1 MCDFLLCLGG
11 GVYVIKRGVNY
22 ADIYAKQV
30 RKNPK
35 KYPDT
40 IKAMVD
46 RYYKWKKRKDI
57 WFDVDRANEMM
68 DWVET
73 FVRHTKGDLAGQ
85 PFILEDWEKFAYSWI
100 YGWVHKNEK
109 EQIVRVTR
117 EAYIQVPKKNGK
129 TLIGVG
135 ALGYAMYGE
144 GVLSAD
150 CYCCASDFNQA
161 QYAAKPFAATI
172 MNHDVLMDCSH
183 IYKGPKGTISSVTYD
198 YIRDDLA
205 YQNQFIVMSKNI
217 QSIEG
222 SNPHFILND
231 ELHAQENMDQYDNFK
246 SAQVSRAEPIMFNIS
261 TAGKGSS
268 SVGMRV
274 YREAKEVLKRD
285 DNDSSFVMIYE
296 PNKNYDWTDR
306 NVWAMVNP
314 NIGVSV
320 TMSALETEFISASR
334 SAHKKAEFLSKHLNV
349 FVNGAENFFEQ
360 GQVEHVLV
368 EALGD
373 LTGETCYIGLDLS
386 KTTDLTCV
394 SLNFPNAGYTE
405 EGKSI
410 LKVKQMYFVPNE
422 DIEHREKED
431 NVPYTDMVERG
442 FVTFCDGK
450 MINQDQVMD
459 YIVEC
464 LNLYDVQQIN
474 YDPAMS
480 QKLIEKLE
488 NLGLECI
495 SVGQYPNVMNAMM
508 DDSEILIYEKRIMTD
523 NPLFVYCALNVVV
536 VTNING
542 MKAPSKRQSKKK
554 IDGFVAFLVA
564 HKETMMVMDDVSEEG
579 MDELIDEI
587 YR

>member
-1 MCDFLLCLGG
+1 M
-11 GVYVIKRGVNY
+11 IERGINY

-100 YGWVHKNEK
+100 YGWVHENEK
-109 EQIVRVTR
+109 GQIVRVTR

-368 EALGD
+368 EDLGD

-394 SLNFPNAGYTE
+394 NLNFPNAGYTE
-405 EGKSI
+405 DGKSI
-410 LKVKQMYFVPNE
+410 LKVKQMYFVPTE

-536 VTNING
+536 VTNLNG

-564 HKETMMVMDDVSEEG
+564 HKETMMVMDSISEEG
-579 MDELIDEI
+579 MDELIGDI

>member
-1 MCDFLLCLGG
+1 M
-11 GVYVIKRGVNY
+11 IERGVNY
-22 ADIYAKQV
+22 ADQYARKV
-30 RKNPK
+30 RRNPK
-35 KYPDT
+35 KYPDA
-40 IKAMVD
+40 IRLAVD
-46 RYYKWKKRKDI
+46 RYYRWKKRKDI

-68 DWVET
+68 DWIQT
-73 FVRHTKGDLAGQ
+73 FIRHVKGDLAGK
-85 PFILEDWEKFAYSWI
+85 PLILEDWQRFAFSNI
-100 YGWVHKNEK
+100 YGWVRENEK
-109 EQIVRVTR
+109 GNVVRVIR
-117 EAYIQVPKKNGK
+117 EVYIQVPKKNGK
-129 TLIGVG
+129 TLIAVG

-144 GVLSAD
+144 GIISAD

-172 MNHDVLMDCSH
+172 MNHDALLEPSH

-198 YIRDDLA
+198 YIQDDLA

-217 QSIEG
+217 GSIEG
-222 SNPHFILND
+222 SNPHFVLND

-246 SAQVSRAEPIMFNIS
+246 SAQISREEPLMFNIS

-285 DNDSSFVMIYE
+285 DNDANFVMIYE
-296 PNKNYDWTDR
+296 PNKNYDWKDR
-306 NVWAMVNP
+306 KVWEMVNP

-320 TMSALETEFISASR
+320 TMSALETEFITASR

-349 FVNGAENFFEQ
+349 FVNSVENYFEQ
-360 GQVEHVLV
+360 DQVEHVLV
-368 EALGD
+368 DDLGD
-373 LTGETCYIGLDLS
+373 LQGETCYLGLDLS

-394 SLNFPNAGYTE
+394 SLNFPTHND

-410 LKVKQMYFVPNE
+410 LKVKQMYFIPNE
-422 DIEHREKED
+422 DIEFREKED
-431 NVPYTDMVERG
+431 NVPYTDLVERG
-442 FVTFCDGK
+442 FVQFCDGK
-450 MINQDQVMD
+450 MIDQDQVLEYIKECMD
-459 YIVEC
+459 
-464 LNLYDVQQIN
+464 LYDVQQLN

-480 QKLIEKLE
+480 EKLVEKCE
-488 NLGLECI
+488 NLGLDCYR
-495 SVGQYPNVMNAMM
+495 VDQYPKVMNAMV
-508 DDSEILIYEKRIMTD
+508 DDSEMLIYEGRLMTD
-523 NPLFVYCALNVVV
+523 NPLFIYCALNLVV

-564 HKETMMVMDDVSEEG
+564 HKETMMLMDDIDEEG
-579 MDELIDEI
+579 MDELLDEI

>member
-1 MCDFLLCLGG
+1 M
-11 GVYVIKRGVNY
+11 IKRGVNY
-22 ADIYAKQV
+22 ADIYARQV

-35 KYPDT
+35 KYPDA

-85 PFILEDWEKFAYSWI
+85 PFILEDWEKFAYSWM

-109 EQIVRVTR
+109 GQIVRVTR

-198 YIRDDLA
+198 YIRDDFA

-296 PNKNYDWTDR
+296 PNKNYDWTDH

-368 EALGD
+368 EDLGD

-405 EGKSI
+405 DGKSI
-410 LKVKQMYFVPNE
+410 LKVKQMYFIPNE

-431 NVPYTDMVERG
+431 NVPYTDMVELG

-450 MINQDQVMD
+450 MINQDQVID

-464 LNLYDVQQIN
+464 MNLYDIQQIN

-495 SVGQYPNVMNAMM
+495 AVNQYPNVMNAMM

-564 HKETMMVMDDVSEEG
+564 HKETMMVMDNITEEG
-579 MDELIDEI
+579 LADLISDI

>member
-1 MCDFLLCLGG
+1 M
-11 GVYVIKRGVNY
+11 IERGVNY
-22 ADIYAKQV
+22 ADTYAKQV

-68 DWVET
+68 DWVEM

-100 YGWVHKNEK
+100 YGWVHENEK
-109 EQIVRVTR
+109 GQIVRVTR

-198 YIRDDLA
+198 YIRDGLA

-579 MDELIDEI
+579 MDKLIDEI

>member
-1 MCDFLLCLGG
+1 
-11 GVYVIKRGVNY
+11 VVIEQNVNY

-30 RKNPK
+30 KRNPK
-35 KYPDT
+35 KYPKT
-40 IKAMVD
+40 IRDMVN

-73 FVRHTKGDLAGQ
+73 FVRHTKGSLAGQ
-85 PFILEDWEKFAYSWI
+85 PFLLEDWEKFAYSNI
-100 YGWVHKNEK
+100 YGWVHKNEVDK
-109 EQIVRVTR
+109 TVRVIR

-129 TLIGVG
+129 TLVAVG
-135 ALGYAMYGE
+135 ALGYSMFGE

-161 QYAAKPFAATI
+161 QYAAKPFASTI
-172 MNHDVLMDCSH
+172 LNHDVLMNASH
-183 IYKGPKGTISSVTYD
+183 IYKGPKGTISSVIYD
-198 YIRDDLA
+198 YIHEDFA

-222 SNPHFILND
+222 SNPHFVLND

-246 SAQVSRAEPIMFNIS
+246 SAQISRNEALMFNIS

-274 YREAKEVLKRD
+274 YREAKEVLKND
-285 DNDSSFVMIYE
+285 DNDSSFVMIFE
-296 PNKNYDWTDR
+296 PDRGYDWKDR
-306 NVWAMVNP
+306 KVWAMVNP
-314 NIGVSV
+314 NIGISV
-320 TMSALETEFISASR
+320 TMSALENEFITAQR

-360 GQVEHVLV
+360 DQVEHVLV
-368 EALGD
+368 TTEELGD
-373 LTGETCYIGLDLS
+373 LTGETCYLGLDLS

-394 SLNFPNAGYTE
+394 DLNFPTYDE
-405 EGKSI
+405 EGRSI
-410 LKVKQMYFVPNE
+410 LKVKQMYFIPNA
-422 DIEHREKED
+422 DIEFREKED
-431 NVPYTDMVERG
+431 NVPYQELAERG

-450 MINQDQVMD
+450 MIDQDQVME
-459 YIVEC
+459 YIIEC
-464 LNLYDVQQIN
+464 MEIYDVQQLN

-480 QKLIEKLE
+480 AKLIEKCE

-495 SVGQYPNVMNAMM
+495 CVNQYPNVMNAMI
-508 DDSEILIYEKRIMTD
+508 DDAERLFYEQRLITD
-523 NPLFVYCALNVVV
+523 NPLFVYCALNLVV
-536 VTNING
+536 VTNFNG
-542 MKAPSKRQSKKK
+542 MKGPSKRQSKKK

-564 HKETMMVMDDVSEEG
+564 HKETMMQMDDLDVNS
-579 MDELIDEI
+579 MDDLISEI

>member
-1 MCDFLLCLGG
+1 M
-11 GVYVIKRGVNY
+11 VIEQGVNY
-22 ADIYAKQV
+22 ADIYARKV
-30 RKNPK
+30 RKSPK
-35 KYPDT
+35 KYPKT
-40 IKAMVD
+40 IRDMVD

-73 FVRHTKGDLAGQ
+73 FVRHTKGSLAGQ

-100 YGWVHKNEK
+100 YGWVHKNEAGK
-109 EQIVRVTR
+109 VVRVTR
-117 EAYIQVPKKNGK
+117 ESYTQVPKKNGK
-129 TLIGVG
+129 TLVGVG
-135 ALGYAMYGE
+135 ALGYAMFGE

-172 MNHDVLMDCSH
+172 LNHDALLNASH
-183 IYKGPKGTISSVTYD
+183 IYKGPKGSISSVTYD
-198 YIRDDLA
+198 YIYEDLA

-222 SNPHFILND
+222 SNPHFVLND

-246 SAQVSRAEPIMFNIS
+246 SAQISRDEPLMFNIS

-274 YREAKEVLKRD
+274 YREAKEVLKND

-296 PNKNYDWTDR
+296 PDKGYDWTDR

-314 NIGVSV
+314 NIGISV
-320 TMSALETEFISASR
+320 TMSALETEFITAAR

-349 FVNGAENFFEQ
+349 FVNGAENYFEQ
-360 GQVEHVLV
+360 DQVEHILV
-368 EALGD
+368 DDLGD
-373 LTGETCYIGLDLS
+373 LTGETCYLGLDLS

-394 SLNFPNAGYTE
+394 NANFPSFDENGR
-405 EGKSI
+405 SI
-410 LKVKQMYFVPNE
+410 LKVKQMYFIPIA
-422 DIEHREKED
+422 DIEFREKED
-431 NVPYTDMVERG
+431 NVPYRELAEQG
-442 FVTFCDGK
+442 HVTFCDGK
-450 MINQDQVMD
+450 MIDQDQVME
-459 YIVEC
+459 YIEEC
-464 LNLYDVQQIN
+464 MELYDVQQLN

-480 QKLIEKLE
+480 QKLIEKCE
-488 NLGLECI
+488 NLGIECI
-495 SVGQYPNVMNAMM
+495 VVNQYPNVMNAMI
-508 DDSEILIYEKRIMTD
+508 DDAERLFYEQRIITD
-523 NPLFVYCALNVVV
+523 NPLFIYCALNMVVIV
-536 VTNING
+536 NMNG
-542 MKAPSKRQSKKK
+542 MKGPSKRQSKKK

-564 HKETMMVMDDVSEEG
+564 HKETMMLMDDIDEDG
-579 MDELIDEI
+579 MDDLLSEI